1 MFDFKSVLT
10 YITSH
15 KVKFLVDLTSKL
27 MNDLRCISSIEE
39 EVMLPVTILPLSHF
53 SLTPSGTLQH
63 HPECATRIFVTPL
76 HLAAAYGHTEVVSLL
91 LHFSDIDKQPEESGM
106 TALFLALSCGHLS
119 TARMLLSNGAH
130 PDSPCGYNAIHAAAR
145 QGFKDEII
153 QFVTEYDV
161 DPDIEDTEGAT
172 PIVYALQLPEEQAWA
187 IILLLF
193 SLGAKKDSP
202 PGCWPYADLARSMGK
217 NRLATWLEIV
227 VHDDNASSCTAKN
240 Q

>member
-1 MFDFKSVLT
+1 
-10 YITSH
+10 
-15 KVKFLVDLTSKL
+15 
-27 MNDLRCISSIEE
+27 
-39 EVMLPVTILPLSHF
+39 MLPVTILPLSHF
-53 SLTPSGTLQH
+53 SLTPSGTLRH

-76 HLAAAYGHTEVVSLL
+76 HLAAAYGHTEVVSL
-91 LHFSDIDKQPEESGM
+91 
-106 TALFLALSCGHLS
+106 
-119 TARMLLSNGAH
+119 LLSNGAH

-172 PIVYALQLPEEQAWA
+172 PVVYALQLPEEQAWA

-227 VHDDNASSCTAKN
+227 VHDDNASIHEVGIA
-240 Q
+240 